1 MTIRLWILRHGEAER
16 ETQHDPDRAL
26 TERGKHHARAA
37 GEWLASVASV
47 DLRVLASPYHRAQ
60 QTAKKVLKAFP
71 EKNSEKNI
79 TTVEWLV
86 PDFDPRAALDEL
98 ATFRERELL
107 LVSHQPLVSA
117 LIGLLVA
124 ADYRAGPPMET
135 ATLAEL
141 TMSIIAPGCA
151 TLCSLRHAP
160 HYAKAVR

>member
-1 MTIRLWILRHGEAER
+1 MTIRIWVLRHGEAER
-16 ETQHDPDRAL
+16 DTQHDPERAL
-26 TERGKHHARAA
+26 TERGKQHARAA
-37 GEWLASVASV
+37 GEWLASVAST
-47 DLRVLASPYHRAQ
+47 DLRVLASPYRRAQ

-71 EKNSEKNI
+71 EKTI

-98 ATFRERELL
+98 ATFRDSELL

-135 ATLAEL
+135 ASLTEL
-141 TMSIIAPGCA
+141 TMSIIAPGYA

-160 HYAKAVR
+160 HYAQAAR

>member
-1 MTIRLWILRHGEAER
+1 MTIRIWVLRHGQAER

-26 TERGKHHARAA
+26 TERGKHDARAA
-37 GEWLASVASV
+37 GEWLVSVASA
-47 DLRVLASPYHRAQ
+47 DLRVLASPYRRAQ
-60 QTAKKVLKAFP
+60 QTAKKALKAFP
-71 EKNSEKNI
+71 EKSI
-79 TTVEWLV
+79 TTVDWLV

-98 ATFRERELL
+98 ATFRNRELL

-135 ATLAEL
+135 ASLAEL
-141 TMSIIAPGCA
+141 TTSIIAPGCA

-160 HYAKAVR
+160 HYAKPVH